1 MTPLGGPDFQV
12 TPALHDHVRRRA
24 GAIRRRWQ
32 RRGAATLVAAVLL
45 VGFAVALIP
54 DRRTKPDTVTETVT
68 ADQLPIPTGPPG
80 AAPIPRLADHLVPA
94 EAIARISPELEL
106 SRGNVPGEDY
116 IVGVAE
122 DALPADAGVA
132 RLWSRGY
139 SIPPDPPVPD
149 LITQI
154 STEIIDYPDGATAA
168 ATLDRL
174 AAANADNATRVDLAD
189 GFVTFVPEIPESA
202 RELPSS
208 SEWFGVARYGEHLV
222 VLRLRA
228 IGTADWTPQFVDL
241 LEAADAAGAGLDE

>member
-1 MTPLGGPDFQV
+1 MTTLSGPDFQA
-12 TPALHDHVRRRA
+12 TPALRDHVRHRA
-24 GAIRRRWQ
+24 GAIRRRRQ
-32 RRGAATLVAAVLL
+32 RRGAAALGAAVLL
-45 VGFAVALIP
+45 GGLAVALIP
-54 DRRTKPDTVTETVT
+54 DPSTKPDTVT
-68 ADQLPIPTGPPG
+68 ADQLPIPTGPRR

-94 EAIARISPELEL
+94 EAIARISPELKP

-116 IVGVAE
+116 IVGVEPEAF
-122 DALPADAGVA
+122 PADAGVA

-139 SIPPDPPVPD
+139 SIPADPPVPD

-208 SEWFGVARYGEHLV
+208 SEWFGVARRGEHLV
-222 VLRLRA
+222 VLRLAA

-241 LEAADAAGAGLDE
+241 VEAADAAAAGLDE

>member
-1 MTPLGGPDFQV
+1 VSMLSGPDFQV
-12 TPALHDHVRRRA
+12 TPALRDDVRRRA
-24 GAIRRRWQ
+24 GTIRRRRQ
-32 RRGAATLVAAVLL
+32 RRGAAAVGAAVLL
-45 VGFAVALIP
+45 CGLAVALIP
-54 DRRTKPDTVTETVT
+54 DHSTKPDTVT

-94 EAIARISPELEL
+94 GAIAPISPELKP

-122 DALPADAGVA
+122 DALPADTGVA
-132 RLWSRGY
+132 RLWSRSY
-139 SIPPDPPVPD
+139 RIPADPPVPD
-149 LITQI
+149 LVTQI
-154 STEIIDYPDGATAA
+154 STEIIDYPDAAIAA

-174 AAANADNATRVDLAD
+174 TAANADNATRTDLAN
-189 GFVTFVPEIPESA
+189 GFIAFAPEIRPSA

-208 SEWFGVARYGEHLV
+208 SEWFGVARRGEHLL

-241 LEAADAAGAGLDE
+241 IEAADAAATGLDE